1 MTKKNTR
8 SRSAGSS
15 DDPQEGNWLRRVRRM
30 REAMVARQADPT
42 KKGGIALTKEMRRQ
56 VLQKLV
62 QVSSQCCLDLEIIHE
77 ARDVLE

>member
-1 MTKKNTR
+1 
-8 SRSAGSS
+8 
-15 DDPQEGNWLRRVRRM
+15 M
-30 REAMVARQADPT
+30 REAMVARQADLT
-42 KKGGIALTKEMRRQ
+42 KKGGIAMSKEMRRQ